1 MAPTPR
7 TPLEGVERLVVDGT
21 NLLHQLGRGGAAP
34 PAALVGRLRAA
45 IPPGVHIDIVF
56 DGTDVGPKGRLAT
69 GLYIRFA
76 GRRSADDV
84 ILEIVAAETR
94 GLGSRDAAGMAAG
107 MAALS
112 AAERA
117 GKVLVVTDDRELRL
131 RLQATGARTARSHW
145 LFARLDLP
153 SLSSPAPGNRRPAG
167 GIGGSKPPGG
177 ARGAGGTSNDGADGE
192 RKPWAPG
199 RGATAKHGP
208 ARKVARHR
216 RHPKMGSG

>member
-1 MAPTPR
+1 MPATPR

-45 IPPGVHIDIVF
+45 VPPAVHVDLVF
-56 DGTDVGPKGRLAT
+56 DGGDQGPKGRLAS
-69 GLYIRFA
+69 GLYVRFA
-76 GRRSADDV
+76 GRRSADEV
-84 ILEIVAAETR
+84 ILEIVGAEAR
-94 GLGSRDAAGMAAG
+94 GVGSRDEAG
-107 MAALS
+107 ALS

-145 LFARLDLP
+145 LLARLDLP

-167 GIGGSKPPGG
+167 GIGGSRPPGATGG
-177 ARGAGGTSNDGADGE
+177 ASDAGTEAE
-192 RKPWAPG
+192 RKPWSPG
-199 RGATAKHGP
+199 RGATTKHGT

-216 RHPKMGSG
+216 RHPKMGTG